1 MEKTQ
6 SIAKQFDSLLL
17 KQIKPKTKKK
27 NKKVTSKEKTKKS
40 KQKKVIVSHNNS
52 KNFISKNKINSYF
65 SDESPESGQKAILS
79 TRYQPEKPAKRE
91 RLSF

>member
-17 KQIKPKTKKK
+17 KQTKQKTKKK
-27 NKKVTSKEKTKKS
+27 SKKVTSKEKTKKS

-65 SDESPESGQKAILS
+65 SDESPESGQKGILS
-79 TRYQPEKPAKRE
+79 TRYQP
-91 RLSF
+91 